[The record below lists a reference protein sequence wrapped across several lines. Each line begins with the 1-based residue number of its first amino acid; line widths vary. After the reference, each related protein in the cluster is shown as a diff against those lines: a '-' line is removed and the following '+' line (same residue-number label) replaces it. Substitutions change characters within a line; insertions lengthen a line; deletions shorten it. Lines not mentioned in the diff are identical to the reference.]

1 MKRSTLIN
9 LAKLLLAAALIWYV
23 LNKVGFQNVVDRLQ
37 NIQVE
42 VWLLGLLVIFL
53 GNCLS
58 MVRWHL
64 LMRSVGLNSTV
75 WSALRL
81 GFIGLFFNNV
91 VPGLTGGDLV
101 KAFYITREHPLQRA
115 DAVISVIVDRVI
127 GIVALALIAAVII
140 PFDLERYGE
149 VAIWIY
155 GFLAVMAVGGMMV
168 LSRRIKARIKR
179 LSEALGRK
187 PKEDGTTLLG
197 KLDRAVSMY
206 RDRMGTVTLAMVMS
220 IGVHMLVMT
229 GLWIFGMAL
238 TQEGSPDVAELVA
251 AGLRPLGELGLDVYC
266 SVVPII
272 MMISS
277 IPIAPAGWGVG
288 ETAFQYF
295 FSTVDV
301 AEADAVALSF
311 TYRLTA
317 TLISLLGGLFLV
329 VDRKKVMQDLPGPES
344 PDADDPEAPET
355 PEPPSSS

>member
-1 MKRSTLIN
+1 LKRSTLIN
-9 LAKLLLAAALIWYV
+9 LAKLLFAAGLIWWV
-23 LNKVGFQNVVDRLQ
+23 LQKVGLQNVVDRLQ

-42 VWLLGLLVIFL
+42 VWLVGLLVIFL

-64 LMRSVGLNSTV
+64 LMRSVGLDSTV
-75 WSALRL
+75 WGALRL
-81 GFIGLFFNNV
+81 GFIGVFFNNV

-140 PFDLERYGE
+140 PFDMERYGQ
-149 VAIWIY
+149 AAALIY
-155 GFLAVMAVGGMMV
+155 GFLAVTAVGGAVV

-187 PKEDGTTLLG
+187 PKEEGTTMLG
-197 KLDRAVSMY
+197 KLERAVSMY
-206 RDRMGTVTLAMVMS
+206 RDRMGTVALAMVMS
-220 IGVHMLVMT
+220 VGVHMLLIT
-229 GLWIFGMAL
+229 GLWIFGKAL
-238 TQEGSPDVAELVA
+238 TQEGSPTQLADLAI
-251 AGLRPLGELGLDVYC
+251 AGQQQLGSLGLDVYC
-266 SVVPII
+266 SIVPVI

-277 IPIAPAGWGVG
+277 LPLAPAGWGVG
-288 ETAFQYF
+288 ETAFQHF
-295 FSTVDV
+295 FSTVNV
-301 AEADAVALSF
+301 AEDASVALSF

-329 VDRKKVMQDLPGPES
+329 VDRKKGMKELPGSDDTDS
-344 PDADDPEAPET
+344 PT
-355 PEPPSSS
+355 S